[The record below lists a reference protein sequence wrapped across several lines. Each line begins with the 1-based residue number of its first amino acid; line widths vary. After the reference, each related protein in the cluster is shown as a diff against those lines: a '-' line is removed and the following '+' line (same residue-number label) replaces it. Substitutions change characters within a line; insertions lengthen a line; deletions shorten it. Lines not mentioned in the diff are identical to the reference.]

1 MIHNAHFCFPTGG
14 LRLPVSQTGR
24 TIVCCWWLFCI
35 ILSATYS
42 GNLIA
47 FLTVTKEKPPFDS
60 LSEMVAQDEYE
71 WGTLG
76 GTYWMTW
83 FEVRLLVNHCGNSF

>member
-1 MIHNAHFCFPTGG
+1 MHIFVFPQVDFDFRYHRRDG
-14 LRLPVSQTGR
+14 Q
-24 TIVCCWWLFCI
+24 LF
-35 ILSATYS
+35 LSATYS

-83 FEVRLLVNHCGNSF
+83 FEVRLLVQRCGNSF